1 MGAQQVKF
9 LLGILLDK
17 PLFRLI
23 IASLSQGKEHLVPSQ
38 NVAGLIPVRGT
49 SPWSNWLG
57 RHFLKVDGAGSIPVG
72 GTFMRDF
79 LLRVCFA
86 LLAQLVEQR
95 TLNPWVAGSSP
106 AGRT

>member
-1 MGAQQVKF
+1 MSQVR
-9 LLGILLDK
+9 ILREARPRGLMVRIL
-17 PLFRLI
+17 PF
-23 IASLSQGKEHLVPSQ
+23 QG
-38 NVAGLIPVRGT
+38 R
-49 SPWSNWLG
+49 
-57 RHFLKVDGAGSIPVG
+57 GAGSIPVG